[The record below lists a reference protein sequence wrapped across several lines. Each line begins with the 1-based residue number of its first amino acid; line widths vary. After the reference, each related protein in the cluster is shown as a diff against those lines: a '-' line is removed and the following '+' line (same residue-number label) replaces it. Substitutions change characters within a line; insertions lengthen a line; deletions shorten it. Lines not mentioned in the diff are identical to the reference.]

1 MAVPESPQPAT
12 HTWMNPMSHSGQALN
27 TINDTDPFAMRYWA
41 RQLRLSEA
49 ELRRVIAQVGTDLQ
63 AVRQC
68 ANRPPA
74 PRRGTIRRHGG

>member
-1 MAVPESPQPAT
+1 
-12 HTWMNPMSHSGQALN
+12 MSQTNRPLN

-41 RQLRLSEA
+41 RQLHLSEA

-68 ANRPPA
+68 ANRPLA
-74 PRRGTIRRHGG
+74 PRRGSLRRHGG

>member
-1 MAVPESPQPAT
+1 
-12 HTWMNPMSHSGQALN
+12 MSQSNRTLN

-49 ELRRVIAQVGTDLQ
+49 ELRQVIALVGTDLQ

-68 ANRPPA
+68 ANRPLV